1 MNQAGVARQELDRVR
16 KDRGAMSSTQLWRQ
30 FRKNRAA
37 EISLYLILVFVMAAI
52 FAPFFSPADPF
63 AMGDHV
69 LLPPQWN
76 YLMGTDD
83 LGRDTLSRVLHGAR
97 VPLVVGFLAAATS
110 LLFGTIIGAFSG
122 YFGGFVDNVLM
133 RATEY
138 VLVIPR
144 FFLALLVVAM
154 LGAGI
159 TKIILVIGFLGW
171 PEVAR
176 VVRAQF
182 LTFREREFVLAARAI
197 GLKHF
202 KIIFNEIL
210 PNAIPPAIVV
220 GSFLVARAILLE
232 AGLSFLGLG
241 DPNLISWGSLLSE
254 AQDRIWSSMWL
265 AIFPGLAISLL
276 VLCINLFGDGINDVL
291 NPKLKE
297 K

>member
-1 MNQAGVARQELDRVR
+1 MRVYEFW
-16 KDRGAMSSTQLWRQ
+16 WR

-37 EISLYLILVFVMAAI
+37 EISSYCILLFIVVAMCASWI
-52 FAPFFSPADPF
+52 SPYDPF
-63 AMGDHV
+63 ALGNEPF
-69 LLPPQWN
+69 LPPQRDH
-76 YLMGTDD
+76 LMGTDD
-83 LGRDTLSRVLHGAR
+83 LGRDTFSRVMYGTQVSLM
-97 VPLVVGFLAAATS
+97 VGFLAAATS
-110 LLFGTIIGAFSG
+110 LIIGTAVGSFSG
-122 YFGGFVDNVLM
+122 YFGGLVDEVLM

-144 FFLALLVVAM
+144 FFLALLIVAL
-154 LGAGI
+154 LGTGI
-159 TKIILVIGFLGW
+159 TKIIMVIGLLGW
-171 PEVAR
+171 PEIAR

-182 LTFREREFVLAARAI
+182 LTFKEREFVLAARAM
-197 GLKHF
+197 GMKDR
-202 KIIFNEIL
+202 KIIFAEIL

-241 DPNLISWGSLLSE
+241 DPNFISWGMLLSD
-254 AQDRIWSSMWL
+254 AQERMWYSMWL

-276 VLCINLFGDGINDVL
+276 VLSINLFGDGINDAL

>member
-1 MNQAGVARQELDRVR
+1 MRPYEFW
-16 KDRGAMSSTQLWRQ
+16 WR

-37 EISLYLILVFVMAAI
+37 EISSYCILLFIVVAVCASWI
-52 FAPFFSPADPF
+52 SSYDPF
-63 AMGDHV
+63 ALGNEPF
-69 LLPPQWN
+69 LPPQRDH
-76 YLMGTDD
+76 LMGTDD
-83 LGRDTLSRVLHGAR
+83 LGRDTFSRVLYGTQ
-97 VPLVVGFLAAATS
+97 VSLMVGFLAAATS
-110 LLFGTIIGAFSG
+110 LIVGTAVGSVSG
-122 YFGGFVDNVLM
+122 YFGGLVDDVLM

-144 FFLALLVVAM
+144 FFLALLIVAL
-154 LGAGI
+154 LGTGI
-159 TKIILVIGFLGW
+159 TKIILVIGFLSW
-171 PEVAR
+171 PEIAR

-182 LTFREREFVLAARAI
+182 LTFKEREFVLAARAM
-197 GLKHF
+197 GMKDW
-202 KIIFNEIL
+202 KIIFAEIL

-241 DPNLISWGSLLSE
+241 DPNYISWGMLLSD
-254 AQDRIWSSMWL
+254 AQERIWYSMWL

-276 VLCINLFGDGINDVL
+276 VLSINLFGDGVNDAL